1 MLFDIIYWD
10 LLIPASGQHSWAT
23 TGLLCRRKML
33 PRFSTSWCF
42 SRLVEKMCKST
53 LITRNKM
60 KIRTFQQ
67 CVNLW
72 ELHPFTWLFHRSTVP
87 SNKIE
92 KCFFNRAFF
101 AWKNWKE
108 TCGDFRKDLR
118 MALGVSVCFS
128 FSGGLEVCLSSGG
141 WHDQIRFPRSVGGR
155 QLDLRSRCQ
164 EGGLPP
170 QQARGTHLE
179 QDTSFKRRHVKK
191 NLCLKTNFFFG
202 GGKLDPKISDNK
214 KFVIPIS
221 WVFLQVATW
230 RNAAATG
237 GWWKFHVLAT
247 RWGKGGQ
254 GWFGVLL
261 AVPGRDGKMLDFLI
275 SKAMVPSSSKGGT
288 FGSACQNLKR
298 CFPVCQVLFSQ
309 VRKDKN

>member
-1 MLFDIIYWD
+1 
-10 LLIPASGQHSWAT
+10 
-23 TGLLCRRKML
+23 
-33 PRFSTSWCF
+33 
-42 SRLVEKMCKST
+42 
-53 LITRNKM
+53 
-60 KIRTFQQ
+60 
-67 CVNLW
+67 
-72 ELHPFTWLFHRSTVP
+72 
-87 SNKIE
+87 
-92 KCFFNRAFF
+92 
-101 AWKNWKE
+101 
-108 TCGDFRKDLR
+108 
-118 MALGVSVCFS
+118 MALGVSFCFS

-141 WHDQIRFPRSVGGR
+141 WHDQTGCPRSVGGR

-179 QDTSFKRRHVKK
+179 QDTSFKKRHVKK
-191 NLCLKTNFFFG
+191 NLCLKTNFFW

-254 GWFGVLL
+254 GLFGMLL

-275 SKAMVPSSSKGGT
+275 SKAMVPSSSKRRHIWK
-288 FGSACQNLKR
+288 CVPKLKR
-298 CFPVCQVLFSQ
+298 CFPVWQVLFSQ